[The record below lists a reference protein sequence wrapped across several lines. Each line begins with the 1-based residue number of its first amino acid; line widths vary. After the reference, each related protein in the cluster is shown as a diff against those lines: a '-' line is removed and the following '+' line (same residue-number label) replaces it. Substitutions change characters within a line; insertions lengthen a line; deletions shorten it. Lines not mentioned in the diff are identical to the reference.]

1 MRIENQALKRLLSNN
16 PLAETYAKEA
26 FLNMGE
32 QLDEKLADFLYAQIL
47 AYSKLTSIKDKI
59 FAARDIGDKLE
70 VAIDLMPGLPFA
82 AAARFK
88 AEGRPGLALRQLQ
101 IAALDSGLNRYRE
114 AQGFINGF
122 LASVPFS
129 MTSEEVAQ
137 KMDKDSGDETF
148 LPRIFFSELAQIG
161 QGFLRLPTTS
171 KRTELIEYYYLFQAT
186 SQIFFQFYFELLLR
200 APSDLVVS
208 LIDRCFS
215 YLLASL
221 RRFEINHFL
230 QAGHGVSAE
239 QIEFWIEKDA
249 AAARH
254 PTLRKH
260 IFAYVNNYSP
270 ILRSG
275 ETQQSLTAT
284 GQRILQGQME
294 SIRKLSVE
302 RLTALLL
309 ALRRYRGKNPVIF
322 ILTQFQRGQVDLL
335 EKLEQ
340 FLGTK
345 SGAEEVELHKMVTSL
360 TAKVRNRAK
369 PKEGPAPTATLRS
382 YEAQRL
388 MSAQKRLASLDTSKM
403 LNQFKVADY
412 LKERL
417 SQLYERARIEGAMTK
432 DKIPGY
438 LAQFADASSGVFTK
452 KKLTPKELAGF
463 AAETEGLIEEIGV
476 SGGLSPEEV
485 ADKKESVQALTQELA
500 VAETDEQKTEILNQI
515 GGQLM
520 DTNNLAEEKL
530 PPEKK
535 NLVKFEKLK
544 DAQIIPVGL
553 DPKSAVVTVGQFMSF
568 PLGNGPAP
576 SQEDWY
582 NYHLSYLHI
591 LLDHHKLTQQQL
603 DSIEAGIN
611 RFERC
616 AYKKYFDIFPNDK
629 FDESVLSAVYS
640 LWENNGLAR
649 LKLSQSA

>member
-47 AYSKLTSIKDKI
+47 SYSKLTSIKDKI

-88 AEGRPGLALRQLQ
+88 AEGRPGAALRQLQ

-114 AQGFINGF
+114 AQGFINAF
-122 LASVPFS
+122 LAAVPFN
-129 MTSEEVAQ
+129 MTAEAIAQ
-137 KMDKDSGDETF
+137 KMDKDSGDESF
-148 LPRIFFSELAQIG
+148 LPRFFFSELAQIG

-200 APSDLVVS
+200 APSDLVVN
-208 LIDRCFS
+208 LVDRCFS

-230 QAGHGVSAE
+230 QAGHGVSGE

-284 GQRILQGQME
+284 GQRILQSQME

-302 RLTALLL
+302 RLTSLL
-309 ALRRYRGKNPVIF
+309 I
-322 ILTQFQRGQVDLL
+322 
-335 EKLEQ
+335 
-340 FLGTK
+340 
-345 SGAEEVELHKMVTSL
+345 
-360 TAKVRNRAK
+360 
-369 PKEGPAPTATLRS
+369 TLKS

-388 MSAQKRLASLDTSKM
+388 QSAQKRLAEMDTSKM
-403 LNQFKVADY
+403 LNQFKVGDY

-417 SQLYERARIEGAMTK
+417 AQLYERARIEGAMTK

-438 LAQFADASSGVFTK
+438 LAQFADSSSGVFTK
-452 KKLTPKELAGF
+452 KKLTSKELAGF

-476 SGGLSPEEV
+476 SGGLSAEEV
-485 ADKKESVQALTQELA
+485 AAKKENVQALTQELA

-535 NLVKFEKLK
+535 DLLRFEKLK

-568 PLGNGPAP
+568 PLGDGPAATP
-576 SQEDWY
+576 EDWY

-591 LLDHHKLTQQQL
+591 LLDNHKLTQQQL
-603 DSIEAGIN
+603 DSIEAGID

-616 AYKKYFDIFPNDK
+616 SYKKYFDIFPNDK

-640 LWENNGLAR
+640 LWENNGLVR